1 MQLAVGEGAELII
14 LPPNFAP
21 SSLQRSGSFRPF
33 RDKDVNGGVSYFPH
47 GRKLSH
53 AQLEAIRFQAVKA
66 VQTGQP
72 PTAVARALG
81 LYPARVFVWLAAY
94 RAGGWDA
101 LRARKASG
109 RPKRLTGSQLR
120 WIYNTVTSK
129 NPLQLQFPFA
139 LWTRAMI
146 GTLIRR
152 QYGIKLSAISVG
164 RLLAQMG
171 LSCQKPL
178 SRAFEQDAT
187 LVKQWIERD
196 FPKIRA
202 LAKKDRAVVFFA
214 DESGVRS
221 DFHAGTTWGIRG
233 KTPVVR
239 HTGKRFHL
247 NMLSAIS
254 AKGELRFMTSRKRL
268 SAALFIEF
276 LRRLITNYPKK
287 IFLVVDRLP
296 AHKAKSVHRF
306 VHQVKDRLR
315 LFFLLPYSPEINPD
329 ELVWND
335 VKNHGVARAL
345 IRAPRDLHRAVSSRL
360 RLLQKN
366 PGKVRAFFQM
376 ETTRYAAA

>member
-1 MQLAVGEGAELII
+1 
-14 LPPNFAP
+14 
-21 SSLQRSGSFRPF
+21 
-33 RDKDVNGGVSYFPH
+33 
-47 GRKLSH
+47 
-53 AQLEAIRFQAVKA
+53 
-66 VQTGQP
+66 
-72 PTAVARALG
+72 
-81 LYPARVFVWLAAY
+81 
-94 RAGGWDA
+94 
-101 LRARKASG
+101 
-109 RPKRLTGSQLR
+109 
-120 WIYNTVTSK
+120 
-129 NPLQLQFPFA
+129 
-139 LWTRAMI
+139 MI

-202 LAKKDRAVVFFA
+202 LAKKERAVMFFA

-287 IFLVVDRLP
+287 IFLVVDGLP

-306 VHQVKDRLR
+306 VHQVKDRPHAPVDHPSRRMRTALQR
-315 LFFLLPYSPEINPD
+315 S
-329 ELVWND
+329 
-335 VKNHGVARAL
+335 ARSASKAGSTIANAQYTPRPQGEPPL
-345 IRAPRDLHRAVSSRL
+345 IARTCAPAGRSGNQR
-360 RLLQKN
+360 Q
-366 PGKVRAFFQM
+366 
-376 ETTRYAAA
+376 

>member
-1 MQLAVGEGAELII
+1 MKI
-14 LPPNFAP
+14 
-21 SSLQRSGSFRPF
+21 
-33 RDKDVNGGVSYFPH
+33 D

-66 VQTGQP
+66 VQAGQP

-202 LAKKDRAVVFFA
+202 LAKKERAVVFFA

-233 KTPVVR
+233 KTPCCPP
-239 HTGKRFHL
+239 HWQT
-247 NMLSAIS
+247 LSSQYAVCDLGQRRT
-254 AKGELRFMTSRKRL
+254 AVHDLAE
-268 SAALFIEF
+268 AALSG
-276 LRRLITNYPKK
+276 
-287 IFLVVDRLP
+287 
-296 AHKAKSVHRF
+296 AVHR
-306 VHQVKDRLR
+306 VPAPVDHKLSEKDLSRRRRIARTQGQVGASL
-315 LFFLLPYSPEINPD
+315 
-329 ELVWND
+329 
-335 VKNHGVARAL
+335 
-345 IRAPRDLHRAVSSRL
+345 RAPGERPPPTVLSPAVLAGNQSGRTGLERRQEPRRCSNIDPRPQRFASRSEFKVATPAKKSRQSSRVL
-360 RLLQKN
+360 PDGNDALCSRLVPN
-366 PGKVRAFFQM
+366 I
-376 ETTRYAAA
+376 

>member
-1 MQLAVGEGAELII
+1 
-14 LPPNFAP
+14 
-21 SSLQRSGSFRPF
+21 
-33 RDKDVNGGVSYFPH
+33 
-47 GRKLSH
+47 
-53 AQLEAIRFQAVKA
+53 
-66 VQTGQP
+66 
-72 PTAVARALG
+72 
-81 LYPARVFVWLAAY
+81 
-94 RAGGWDA
+94 
-101 LRARKASG
+101 
-109 RPKRLTGSQLR
+109 
-120 WIYNTVTSK
+120 
-129 NPLQLQFPFA
+129 
-139 LWTRAMI
+139 
-146 GTLIRR
+146 
-152 QYGIKLSAISVG
+152 
-164 RLLAQMG
+164 MG

-202 LAKKDRAVVFFA
+202 LAKKERAVMFFA

-287 IFLVVDRLP
+287 IFLVVDGLP

-315 LFFLLPYSPEINPD
+315 LFFLPPYSLGNQSGRTGLERRQEPRRRSNIDPSPERFASRS
-329 ELVWND
+329 EF
-335 VKNHGVARAL
+335 KVATA
-345 IRAPRDLHRAVSSRL
+345 A
-360 RLLQKN
+360 KN

>member
-1 MQLAVGEGAELII
+1 MKI
-14 LPPNFAP
+14 
-21 SSLQRSGSFRPF
+21 
-33 RDKDVNGGVSYFPH
+33 D

-53 AQLEAIRFQAVKA
+53 AQLEAIRFRAVKA
-66 VQTGQP
+66 VQAGQP

-196 FPKIRA
+196 FPKKFALWRKSSVLSCFLPMRA
-202 LAKKDRAVVFFA
+202 ACDLTFMPGRP
-214 DESGVRS
+214 GGY
-221 DFHAGTTWGIRG
+221 AG
-233 KTPVVR
+233 KP
-239 HTGKRFHL
+239 L
-247 NMLSAIS
+247 LSATLANAFIS
-254 AKGELRFMTSRKRL
+254 ICCLRSR
-268 SAALFIEF
+268 
-276 LRRLITNYPKK
+276 PK
-287 IFLVVDRLP
+287 
-296 AHKAKSVHRF
+296 ANCGS
-306 VHQVKDRLR
+306 
-315 LFFLLPYSPEINPD
+315 
-329 ELVWND
+329 
-335 VKNHGVARAL
+335 
-345 IRAPRDLHRAVSSRL
+345 
-360 RLLQKN
+360 
-366 PGKVRAFFQM
+366 
-376 ETTRYAAA
+376 

>member
-1 MQLAVGEGAELII
+1 MRI
-14 LPPNFAP
+14 
-21 SSLQRSGSFRPF
+21 
-33 RDKDVNGGVSYFPH
+33 D

-66 VQTGQP
+66 VHDGQS
-72 PTAVARALG
+72 PTAVARAFG
-81 LYPARVFVWLAAY
+81 LYTARVFVWLAAY

-109 RPKRLTGSQLR
+109 RPKRLSGRQLR
-120 WIYNTVTSK
+120 LIYNTVTSK
-129 NPLQLQFPFA
+129 NPMQLHFPFA

-146 GTLIRR
+146 CTLIQRK
-152 QYGIKLSAISVG
+152 YGIKLSVISVG

-178 SRAFEQDAT
+178 SRAFEKDET
-187 LVKQWIERD
+187 LVKRWVERD
-196 FPKIRA
+196 FPKLRA
-202 LAKKDRAVVFFA
+202 LAKKERAVVFFS

-233 KTPVVR
+233 KTPVIH

-254 AKGELRFMTSRKRL
+254 AKGELRFMTSRKRV
-268 SAALFIEF
+268 SAPLFVEF

-287 IFLVVDRLP
+287 IFLVVDGLP
-296 AHKAKSVHRF
+296 AHKAKSVQRF
-306 VHQVKDRLR
+306 LDSAKDRIR
-315 LFFLLPYSPEINPD
+315 LFFLPPYAPEINPD

-335 VKNHGVARAL
+335 VKNNGVGRAL
-345 IRAPRDLHRAVSSRL
+345 IRDTRDLDPAVNSRL

-366 PGKVRAFFQM
+366 PEKVRAFFQM
-376 ETTRYAAA
+376 DTTRYAAAA